1 MITKTLSGIPLL
13 DEAYG
18 GVYSGRSLLVS
29 GRSGSGKT
37 LMTLQFMKQGFEQD
51 ERCLVLSTMPA
62 NDFTICAE
70 GLGFPLAMEID
81 QGRLILLEYQSFV
94 PGRGMGTANTLPPEG
109 FDQLREII
117 DLNSIKRVVLDTV
130 LPWVALPKPERLAE
144 HVFSFVRSFDRLGV
158 TTLMTIPKPVSS
170 MAFRLKKALEDVVPI
185 CMILNTNQP
194 SKVMTWQVSKY
205 LGEKK
210 LSVAE
215 EYVIEKGKGLIPS
228 SRRTAGTST
237 PVVPPVPPPAA
248 PPPPP
253 PPAPPPPPPPAPPP
267 PPPPA
272 PPPPPPRPKPPF
284 VPQPPQPSPG
294 PEEPVRFSNVNLV
307 RTLDPGERERIP
319 LSPAGPEPAPESPKA
334 KLASVW
340 KPAAKTDPPPPPPES

>member
-18 GVYSGRSLLVS
+18 GVYSGRGFLVS
-29 GRSGSGKT
+29 GRAGSGKT
-37 LMTLQFMKQGFEQD
+37 LMTLQFMRQGFSQD
-51 ERCLVLSTMPA
+51 ERALVLSTMPA

-94 PGRGMGTANTLPPEG
+94 PGRGMGTASTLPPEG

-158 TTLMTIPKPVSS
+158 TTMMTIPKPVSS

-185 CMILNTNQP
+185 CMILNTGATP
-194 SKVMTWQVSKY
+194 AAMTWQVSKY

-210 LSVAE
+210 LSMPEA
-215 EYVIEKGKGLIPS
+215 YVIEKSRGLIPAGWRRASETS
-228 SRRTAGTST
+228 S
-237 PVVPPVPPPAA
+237 VPPPGPSAA
-248 PPPPP
+248 RPPLPADPP
-253 PPAPPPPPPPAPPP
+253 PPA
-267 PPPPA
+267 
-272 PPPPPPRPKPPF
+272 
-284 VPQPPQPSPG
+284 
-294 PEEPVRFSNVNLV
+294 RFSNVTAA
-307 RTLDPGERERIP
+307 RSSDPVQRERIP
-319 LSPAGPEPAPESPKA
+319 VTLPEPPAPSESGKV
-334 KLASVW
+334 KLAAVW
-340 KPAAKTDPPPPPPES
+340 KPTPKADPSPPDPES